1 MLTTTPES
9 PAATPADNSES
20 KTSFHMRQ
28 VVPSDE
34 EGLDI
39 ITALHIERL
48 SFGPMAQ
55 FGDKFIR
62 EICYA
67 APLRDG
73 LVHLAIAEVD
83 GQPAGF
89 VGYADDG
96 ELFHSSLIRH
106 YFLKAGWLA
115 GLSLLQQ
122 PRRLLRLPRALRVVR
137 SRTEM
142 PKEFSS
148 VQAELIV
155 IGARADFLKPAF
167 VQRTGLRVSY
177 LMLEHAFDHFRQR
190 GVKRI
195 RLVTDADNRP
205 VLFLYQSL
213 GARFT
218 PCIYGGVPSM
228 LVMIDL

>member
-1 MLTTTPES
+1 
-9 PAATPADNSES
+9 
-20 KTSFHMRQ
+20 MRQ

-34 EGLDI
+34 KGLDI
-39 ITALHIERL
+39 ITALHMEL
-48 SFGPMAQ
+48 LHFGPMAQ
-55 FGDKFIR
+55 FGDRFVR
-62 EICYA
+62 EIIYA
-67 APLRDG
+67 APLRDS

-89 VGYADDG
+89 IGYADDG
-96 ELFHSSLIRH
+96 ELFHNSLMQH

-122 PRRLLRLPRALRVVR
+122 PRRLLRLPRALRVIR

-142 PKEFSS
+142 PEEFGAI
-148 VQAELIV
+148 QAEVLV

-167 VQRTGLRVSY
+167 VQRTGLRVSV
-177 LMLEHAFDHFRQR
+177 LMLEHAFAHFRQR
-190 GVKRI
+190 GFKRV
-195 RLVTDADNRP
+195 RVVTDADNRP

-213 GARFT
+213 GASFT

-228 LVMIDL
+228 LVTIDL

>member
-1 MLTTTPES
+1 M
-9 PAATPADNSES
+9 PADNPDS
-20 KTSFHMRQ
+20 KTSFHIRQ
-28 VVPSDE
+28 VIPSDE

-39 ITALHIERL
+39 ITALHMEL
-48 SFGPMAQ
+48 LPFGPMAQ
-55 FGDKFIR
+55 FGEKFIC

-67 APLRDG
+67 APLRAG

-89 VGYADDG
+89 VGYSDDG
-96 ELFHSSLIRH
+96 ELFHSTLIRNH
-106 YFLKAGWLA
+106 FLKAGWLV

-142 PKEFSS
+142 PEAFSAI
-148 VQAELIV
+148 QGELIV
-155 IGARADFLKPAF
+155 IGARADYLKPAF
-167 VQRTGLRVSY
+167 VRRTGLRVSV
-177 LMLEHAFDHFRQR
+177 LMLEHAFDHYRQR
-190 GVKRI
+190 GVKQVRV
-195 RLVTDADNRP
+195 VTDADNRA

-213 GARFT
+213 GASFT

-228 LVMIDL
+228 LVTIDL